1 MIKFEDVASR
11 YSYDPETGDITN
23 LKLRRVIKSTERNN
37 GNLYRYVSVMGR
49 RIRAHRI
56 AWLLHYGSWPSGQID
71 HDDNNGL
78 NNRISNLKDV
88 SHIQNQRN
96 QRTRADSSSGV
107 KGVCLHKPTGRWQA
121 LIWVS
126 GKRIFLGRFDTVHDA
141 AAARSS
147 AEAKYWS

>member
-23 LKLRRVIKSTERNN
+23 LKLRRVVKAGKKNH
-37 GNLYRYVSVMGR
+37 GNLYIHVNVMGK
-49 RIRAHRI
+49 RIRAHRV
-56 AWLLHYGSWPSGQID
+56 AWLLYYGSWPSGQID
-71 HDDNNGL
+71 HDDNNGM

-88 SHIQNQRN
+88 SHTQNQRN
-96 QRTRADSSSGV
+96 QRTRATSISGV

-126 GKRIFLGRFDTVHDA
+126 GRRIFLGRFDTIHAA
-141 AAARSS
+141 AAARSA